1 MAPKILFKLSFLFK
15 NGLRSKPFFSFI
27 TTVYIISFSRYHM
40 AETLD
45 TQLKQMSE
53 DLREVIEN
61 INETSRTQ
69 DSSDPVSSYLRVL

>member
-1 MAPKILFKLSFLFK
+1 
-15 NGLRSKPFFSFI
+15 
-27 TTVYIISFSRYHM
+27 M